1 MSGCRAALVDNK
13 CPDVDTDA
21 QAKLKLEKL
30 VIGWFVIAI
39 CWVPGIVAIL
49 HLVASHK

>member
-1 MSGCRAALVDNK
+1 
-13 CPDVDTDA
+13 
-21 QAKLKLEKL
+21 L
-30 VIGWFVIAI
+30 VIGCFVIAI